1 MVPLQVKGNTQSCPV
16 AGPEDTEHVEGA
28 AVVMVVVGVVV
39 VVVVVVLVT
48 GFFTDWL
55 HIARKGTPLLGAKPV
70 SLLNQT
76 FRPKLKQ

>member
-1 MVPLQVKGNTQSCPV
+1 VPPKVKGNTQSCPV

-39 VVVVVVLVT
+39 VVVVVLVT
-48 GFFTDWL
+48 RFFTDWL
-55 HIARKGTPLLGAKPV
+55 HIARKGAPLLGAKPV

-76 FRPKLKQ
+76 FGPELKQ